1 MIVLLVGPDDFSRN
15 EAFAAL
21 KAQHNRDG
29 ALAQNT
35 TVLDARNLTL
45 EQLRAAALTVPFLA
59 EFRLVRVDGLCARIQ
74 SGARPTSPGRPP
86 PPEAGRGTPPGGG
99 GPGDPA
105 GGGPGDPAGGG
116 PGDPAG
122 GGPGDPAG
130 GGPGDPAGGGPGD
143 PAGGGPGAGRG
154 TPPEAGRGNRRK
166 RDSGEWDALPDL
178 LAAIPPTTLL
188 LFLDDEANP
197 ANPIRRAVAAGGEV
211 REFPLPRERDLVP
224 WITRRAQTI
233 GLSLMPGA
241 GQLLAQWVGAHL
253 WVLASELEKLKTYA
267 AGAAVDEAAVRSL
280 VAPAYE
286 TTIFRFVDAVA
297 EGRPAAALNALALLR
312 GQEEPQRIISMLAR
326 QFRLLIVAREILD
339 QGGRVADVQQ
349 TLALPDFV
357 ARRVTEQARR
367 FRQPTLDA
375 AIPRI
380 LQAEVQ
386 IQNYWQDRPGGV
398 QQDLA
403 VELLVADLAG
413 VGRARPASAG
423 RRP

>member
-1 MIVLLVGPDDFSRN
+1 MIVLLVGPDDFARN
-15 EAFAAL
+15 EALIAL

-29 ALAQNT
+29 ALAQNA
-35 TVLDARNLTL
+35 TVLDAKNLTL

-59 EFRLVRVDGLCARIQ
+59 EFRLVRVDGLCARFQ
-74 SGARPTSPGRPP
+74 SGARTATPRRTS
-86 PPEAGRGTPPGGG
+86 PPEAGRGTPP
-99 GPGDPA
+99 
-105 GGGPGDPAGGG
+105 
-116 PGDPAG
+116 
-122 GGPGDPAG
+122 
-130 GGPGDPAGGGPGD
+130 
-143 PAGGGPGAGRG
+143 
-154 TPPEAGRGNRRK
+154 PEAGRSNRRK

-178 LAAIPPTTLL
+178 LAAVPPTTLL
-188 LFLDDEANP
+188 LFLDDEAGP
-197 ANPIRRAVAAGGEV
+197 SNPIRRAVAAVGEV
-211 REFPLPRERDLVP
+211 RDFPLPRERDLVP

-233 GLSLMPGA
+233 GLSLTPGA
-241 GQLLAQWVGAHL
+241 VQLLAQLVGAHL

-267 AGAAVDEAAVRSL
+267 AGATADEAAVRSL

-339 QGGRVADVQQ
+339 QGGGVADVQQ
-349 TLALPDFV
+349 ALALPDFV

-367 FRQPTLDA
+367 FRQSALDA

-413 VGRARPASAG
+413 VGRGRPAPAG
-423 RRP
+423 RRS

>member
-59 EFRLVRVDGLCARIQ
+59 EFRFVRVDGLCARIQ

-86 PPEAGRGTPPGGG
+86 PPE
-99 GPGDPA
+99 
-105 GGGPGDPAGGG
+105 
-116 PGDPAG
+116 
-122 GGPGDPAG
+122 
-130 GGPGDPAGGGPGD
+130 
-143 PAGGGPGAGRG
+143 AGRG

-197 ANPIRRAVAAGGEV
+197 ANPIRRAVAAVGEV

-233 GLSLMPGA
+233 GLSLTPGA